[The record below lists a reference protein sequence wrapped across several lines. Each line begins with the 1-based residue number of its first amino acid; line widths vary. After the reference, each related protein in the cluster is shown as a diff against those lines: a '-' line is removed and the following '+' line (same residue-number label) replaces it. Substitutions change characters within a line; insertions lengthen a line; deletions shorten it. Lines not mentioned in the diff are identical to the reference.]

1 MSRPYWRWRDELR
14 PPTPPVISRP
24 PAALR
29 TPPVVGD
36 SPAAAALAASAAAR
50 HPIALSLI
58 PLDGT
63 AKQPDQR
70 GTRRIILTVAMLR
83 RGNDIDQIVHVTGLP
98 RPLIELIRDELEKD
112 EPEGADLRDRADHRF
127 DERLRRLRRRSRQA
141 RQVAVVTAIIEVAA
155 FANIAAAI
163 TALIRHSV
171 DIGVVTGVVALAL
184 MLAVWTL
191 ARAVTPT
198 RPATQHPRPP
208 VPGARD

>member
-1 MSRPYWRWRDELR
+1 MGRPYWRWRDELR
-14 PPTPPVISRP
+14 PPTPPVRP
-24 PAALR
+24 RPLAALR
-29 TPPVVGD
+29 TPPVVAD

-58 PLDGT
+58 SLDGT

-70 GTRRIILTVAMLR
+70 GTRRIILIVAMLR
-83 RGNDIDQIVHVTGLP
+83 RGADIDQIVHVTGVP
-98 RPLIELIRDELEKD
+98 PPLIELIRDELEKD
-112 EPEGADLRDRADHRF
+112 EPEGADLRNRVDPRF
-127 DERLRRLRRRSRQA
+127 DERRRRLRRRSRQA
-141 RQVAVVTAIIEVAA
+141 RQLAIVTVIIEVAA
-155 FANIAAAI
+155 LANVAAAI

-171 DIGVVTGVVALAL
+171 GIGVVTGVIALAL

-198 RPATQHPRPP
+198 QPTTHPPPP